1 MLIVSVYL
9 HIMAR
14 KLKKLSIAETKK
26 LAPTWSV
33 KRNQL
38 YKKFI
43 FSNFSDAMAFMV
55 QIGIEAE
62 KLDHHPTI
70 NNTYNRV
77 EIYLSTHDVGAIT
90 KLDIKLADNID
101 NL

>member
-1 MLIVSVYL
+1 
-9 HIMAR
+9 
-14 KLKKLSIAETKK
+14 
-26 LAPTWSV
+26 
-33 KRNQL
+33 
-38 YKKFI
+38 
-43 FSNFSDAMAFMV
+43 MAFMV